1 MNKIALMHT
10 SSPASLPHPSHSF
23 PPSPP
28 PSLPSAAPP
37 SQTAGSVLVRWAH
50 VDLHGHS
57 SVLEMDKAA
66 LMQRVGL
73 HARDL
78 RILDPL
84 LSYPSAILG
93 RERAIVVNLEVRE
106 DGSGREDGGCG
117 SGSGAICQGPAHMG
131 PPALLPVPH
140 TGDSP
145 VGRERAT
152 TVTLEVR
159 EKG

>member
-84 LSYPSAILG
+84 LS
-93 RERAIVVNLEVRE
+93 
-106 DGSGREDGGCG
+106 
-117 SGSGAICQGPAHMG
+117 
-131 PPALLPVPH
+131 
-140 TGDSP
+140 
-145 VGRERAT
+145 
-152 TVTLEVR
+152 
-159 EKG
+159 